1 MLTLNDLAQSLSA
14 GRTTSRALTEEALA
28 RIDDSDGEG
37 ARVFIEVYREQA
49 LAAAE
54 ASDRARG
61 FGIVP
66 SPLAGIPISIKDLFD
81 VAGEVTRAGSK
92 ALAEAPPARADAP
105 VVARLRAA
113 GAVIVGRTNMSEFAY
128 SGIGLNPHYGT
139 PRNPWDRATGRV
151 PGGSSSGAAVSV
163 ADGMAAMGLGSDTAG
178 SVRLPAAFCG
188 LTGFKPTAR
197 RVPLQGAY
205 PLSGTLDSI
214 GPLAPSVACCS
225 LVDAILAGEPPTP
238 LEPRA
243 LAGMRLL
250 APDNYLLDDLDE
262 GVAAAY
268 GRALSALSA
277 AGASI
282 DEIPL
287 PVLDDVAATNIT
299 GGFATVEAY
308 AVHRHLMAEKGEL
321 YDQMV
326 LSRMQLGAEV
336 SAADYLDLLAA
347 RADQRARMDRA
358 TAPYDAL
365 ISPTVAMVAPPLSA
379 VAEDGE
385 FRRLNLLAL
394 RNCRVANF
402 LDRCA
407 ITLPCQ
413 AEGEAP
419 VGLMLMG
426 ETMGDQA
433 LLEVAAAIEEAL
445 TAA

>member
-1 MLTLNDLAQSLSA
+1 
-14 GRTTSRALTEEALA
+14 
-28 RIDDSDGEG
+28 
-37 ARVFIEVYREQA
+37 
-49 LAAAE
+49 
-54 ASDRARG
+54 
-61 FGIVP
+61 
-66 SPLAGIPISIKDLFD
+66 
-81 VAGEVTRAGSK
+81 
-92 ALAEAPPARADAP
+92 
-105 VVARLRAA
+105 
-113 GAVIVGRTNMSEFAY
+113 MSEFAY

-163 ADGMAAMGLGSDTAG
+163 TDGMAAMGLGSDTAG

-214 GPLAPSVACCS
+214 GPLAPSVACCA

-243 LAGMRLL
+243 LTGTRLL
-250 APDNYLLDDLDE
+250 APANYLLDDLDE

-277 AGASI
+277 AGATI

-287 PVLDDVAATNIT
+287 PVLDDVAAANVT
-299 GGFATVEAY
+299 GGFATIEAY
-308 AVHRHLMAEKGEL
+308 ATHRKLMAEKGEL

-326 LSRMQLGAEV
+326 LSRMKLGAEV
-336 SAADYLDLLAA
+336 SAADYIDLVAA
-347 RADQRARMDRA
+347 REDQRARMDRA

-365 ISPTVAMVAPPLSA
+365 VSPTVAIIAPPLSA
-379 VAEDGE
+379 VAEDDE
-385 FRRLNLLAL
+385 FRRLNMLAL
-394 RNCRVANF
+394 RNTRVGNF

-413 AEGEAP
+413 REGEAP

-426 ETMGDQA
+426 ETMGDGA
-433 LLEVAAAIEEAL
+433 LLEVAAAVEGAL
-445 TAA
+445 AGIRG